1 MHNINRHVLTKDAR
15 RLKILQNFFRF
26 EMRKLDSYKSTS
38 VVFDFSEIKMSDKR
52 VPGNTYWIMGNV

>member
-1 MHNINRHVLTKDAR
+1 MHNRHVLTKDAR

-38 VVFDFSEIKMSDKR
+38 VVFDFREIKMSDKR
-52 VPGNTYWIMGNV
+52 VPGNT